1 MGIVSWIVLGAI
13 VGILANW
20 LLPGRFPGGLA
31 GTIAGGMA
39 GAFLGGATFSLV
51 ADRGVAGLDGV
62 SLLIALA
69 GAGMLL
75 LLVRRADQA
84 QPRVR

>member
-20 LLPGRFPGGLA
+20 LVAGRFPGGLW

-39 GAFLGGATFSLV
+39 GAFLGGAIFSLV

-62 SLLIALA
+62 SLLIALGGA
-69 GAGMLL
+69 GALL

-84 QPRVR
+84 QPRAR